1 MTVKDTSSPMRALI
15 LGGTAEARE
24 LATLLVNKGW
34 HITTSLAGRVKHPR
48 LPAGEVRIGG
58 FGGPSGLARW
68 ILDEK
73 VDVIVD
79 ATHPFAERISTSAY
93 EAARATHVPLLAL
106 HRPAWEEQSGDRWI
120 HVSTMREAALKA
132 QRFAHVFLTIGRQ
145 QLAPFS
151 DDPDNLYVIR
161 SVERP
166 SAPLPARHRIILD
179 RGPFSLSSEKKTLID
194 NQIDVVITKN
204 SGGSTYPKLEAARSL
219 NIPVIIVDRPPLPA
233 SWVVTSAD
241 EAVEALSHL

>member
-1 MTVKDTSSPMRALI
+1 MTIKDTSSFMRALI

-106 HRPAWEEQSGDRWI
+106 HRPAWEEQPGDRWI

-145 QLAPFS
+145 QLAPFA
-151 DDPDNLYVIR
+151 DDPDNLYIIR
-161 SVERP
+161 SVEQP
-166 SAPLPARHRIILD
+166 SATLPARHRIILD

-194 NQIDVVITKN
+194 NQIDVVVTKN

-219 NIPVIIVDRPPLPA
+219 NIPVIIIDRPPLPA
-233 SWVVTSAD
+233 SWVVASAD
-241 EAVEALSHL
+241 EAVEALNHL

>member
-1 MTVKDTSSPMRALI
+1 MRALI

-120 HVSTMREAALKA
+120 HVSTMREAAQKA

-145 QLAPFS
+145 QLAPFA

-161 SVERP
+161 SVEPP

-179 RGPFSLSSEKKTLID
+179 
-194 NQIDVVITKN
+194 
-204 SGGSTYPKLEAARSL
+204 
-219 NIPVIIVDRPPLPA
+219 
-233 SWVVTSAD
+233 
-241 EAVEALSHL
+241 